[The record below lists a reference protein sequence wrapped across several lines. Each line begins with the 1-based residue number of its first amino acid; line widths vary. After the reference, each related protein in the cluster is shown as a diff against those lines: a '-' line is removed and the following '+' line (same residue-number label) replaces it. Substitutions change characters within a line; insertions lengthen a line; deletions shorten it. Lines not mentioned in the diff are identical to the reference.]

1 MNISLFPRIGPF
13 PISYLGNLSLGRVD
27 GESVSQIQ
35 LAIGHGVSQRQ
46 QVHLVQTGQS
56 RQMRVGQQLGQDPG
70 LSRTEVGQALPLL
83 LRPGCGVA
91 LPLLPRP
98 EVVVLLQKAVEV
110 VLRPG
115 VVEQVVVAVSLVGR
129 SPGGASSSSAGA
141 GLLVRR
147 QQRPQWQRRDGVD
160 LGVVKGNLLWHAG
173 CGAARGAGV
182 CGTQRPSA
190 GAAAAACRAA
200 AVTDRQGPGPGPV
213 ARRAAAVVVAG
224 VEGAGRRGAEA
235 ESLRSAN
242 TANLKV

>member
-1 MNISLFPRIGPF
+1 
-13 PISYLGNLSLGRVD
+13 
-27 GESVSQIQ
+27 
-35 LAIGHGVSQRQ
+35 
-46 QVHLVQTGQS
+46 
-56 RQMRVGQQLGQDPG
+56 MRVGQQLGQDPG
-70 LSRTEVGQALPLL
+70 LSRTEVGQALPLF

-91 LPLLPRP
+91 LPFLPRP

-110 VLRPG
+110 ILRPG

-173 CGAARGAGV
+173 CGAARGVGV

-235 ESLRSAN
+235 ESLRPAN